1 MMGKSIFT
9 LEGAFP
15 MKIGNVELNTRL
27 ALAPMAGVTDLAFR
41 TVCRDMSGCYTVTEM
56 VSAKALCYGDKKTPT
71 LLKLGEGEH
80 PAAVQIFGS
89 DEPFLEK
96 GAALALE
103 RSGADII
110 DINMGCPVPKVAN
123 SGDGSALMRNPN
135 KATRVAAAVVR
146 GAAGKPVTVK
156 FRLGWDKGSINCVE
170 FAKRLEGAGVSA
182 VAVHAR
188 TKTQMYSGSANW
200 DYIRQVKEAVSIP
213 VIANGDVF
221 EARDAVRILKYTG
234 ADMAMVGRGSFGNP
248 WLLEQCAAALEGR
261 EVPPLPPL
269 SVRMDAAERQFALAL
284 EHKGE
289 KIACLEMR
297 KHLAWYLKGVPYA
310 GYWKE
315 RACRVQTAEELYAV
329 TAGIRREL
337 RDP

>member
-1 MMGKSIFT
+1 
-9 LEGAFP
+9 
-15 MKIGNVELNTRL
+15 MKIGSVELNTRL
-27 ALAPMAGVTDLAFR
+27 ALGPMAGVTDLAFR
-41 TVCRDMSGCYTVTEM
+41 TVCRELSGCYTVTEM

-71 LLKLGEGEH
+71 LLKLGKNER
-80 PAAVQIFGS
+80 PAAVQIFGC
-89 DEPFLEK
+89 DEPFMEK

-123 SGDGSALMRNPN
+123 SGDGSALMRDPE
-135 KATRVAAAVVR
+135 KAARVARAVVR

-170 FAKRLEGAGVSA
+170 FAKRLEDAGVSA
-182 VAVHAR
+182 VAVHGR

-200 DYIRQVKEAVSIP
+200 DYIRAVKEAVSIP

-221 EARDAVRILKYTG
+221 SARDAVRILKYTG
-234 ADMAMVGRGSFGNP
+234 ADMAMVGRGAFGNP

-261 EVPPLPPL
+261 EVPPPPPL
-269 SVRMDAAERQFALAL
+269 DQRMDTAARQFELAR

-310 GYWKE
+310 SYWKE
-315 RACRVQTAEELYAV
+315 RACKIQTAEEFYQV
-329 TAGIRREL
+329 VSGIK
-337 RDP
+337 RDLTDPGGAEA